1 MTSDPHDYEGIIR
14 TAIAGAASAHVFF
27 EERADVRMTL
37 ASSGLRDIV
46 ETRTRGAAISG
57 RRSVHV
63 TDPEFMDPCRIAP
76 KLSLHWVPSLE
87 ATIIEGAA
95 RASAGRR
102 HPRWSAKVVSFHQ
115 EVWVGLPERD
125 AVHDVRRGCRV
136 ELRVQVGGE
145 RTAQAVE
152 ELVLISNG
160 APSFMEAFVRTFD
173 RAEQRV
179 SLFPAPEPG
188 STSAVF
194 APGVAGVVAHE
205 LIGHA
210 LEGDVVARG
219 PTWIGAATFPAA
231 GTPVTVIDDPRR
243 GRGSWLIDDEGIAAG
258 ETTLID
264 RGRPVGMLLDRSS
277 ARALGTISTGHGRRS
292 SYLEAVRPR
301 MGCTFIASGVD
312 APEDILRSTRTGVY
326 IRRLAG
332 GHTDPVSGRAS
343 FIVSDADRIVD
354 GRLAGPLDAF
364 VLELDGIE
372 SWGSIDRVAH
382 DLAFD
387 TCVGSCVRGGQPM
400 AVSVGAPT
408 IRIGV
413 VRVRS

>member
-1 MTSDPHDYEGIIR
+1 MTSNPQEYEGIIR
-14 TAIAGAASAHVFF
+14 NAIASAASAHVFF
-27 EERADVRMTL
+27 EDRADVRMTL
-37 ASSGLRDIV
+37 ASSEIRDIV

-63 TDPEFMDPCRIAP
+63 SDPEFMDPRRIAP
-76 KLSLHWVPSLE
+76 KPPIPWVPSFE
-87 ATIIEGAA
+87 AAIIEGAT

-102 HPRWSAKVVSFHQ
+102 HPFWSARLVSFHQ
-115 EVWVGLPERD
+115 EIWVDLPGRD

-136 ELRVQVGGE
+136 ELRVRVGGE
-145 RTAQAVE
+145 RTAHAVE
-152 ELVLISNG
+152 DLVLLSNG
-160 APSFMEAFVRTFD
+160 APSFTEAFVRAFD

-179 SLFPAPEPG
+179 SSCPAPEPG
-188 STSAVF
+188 TTSAVF

-219 PTWIGAATFPAA
+219 PTWISASTFPAA
-231 GTPVTVIDDPRR
+231 GVPVTVIDDPRR
-243 GRGSWLIDDEGIAAG
+243 GRGSWLIDDEGVAAG

-264 RGRPVGMLLDRSS
+264 RGRPIGMLLDLSS
-277 ARALGTISTGHGRRS
+277 ASALGTISTGHGRRF
-292 SYLEAVRPR
+292 SYLESVRPR
-301 MGCTFIASGVD
+301 MGCTYIASGVD
-312 APEDILRSTRTGVY
+312 APEDILRSTSTGVF

-332 GHTDPVSGRAS
+332 GHTDPILGRAS

-354 GRLAGPLDAF
+354 GRLAGPLDDF
-364 VLELDGIE
+364 VLELDGVE
-372 SWGSIDRVAH
+372 AWRSIDRVAH

-387 TCVGSCVRGGQPM
+387 TCVGSCIRDGQPM

>member
-1 MTSDPHDYEGIIR
+1 VTSDQHDYESIIR
-14 TAIAGAASAHVFF
+14 NAIAGAASAHVFF

-37 ASSGLRDIV
+37 ASSGLHDIV

-63 TDPEFMDPCRIAP
+63 TDPEFMEPCRIAP
-76 KLSLHWVPSLE
+76 KLSLRWVASLKD
-87 ATIIEGAA
+87 TIIEAA
-95 RASAGRR
+95 NRASAGRR
-102 HPRWSAKVVSFHQ
+102 HPFWSAKLVSFHQ
-115 EVWVGLPERD
+115 EVWVGLPGKG
-125 AVHDVRRGCRV
+125 AAHDVRRGCRV
-136 ELRVQVGGE
+136 ELRVQIGGE
-145 RTAQAVE
+145 RAAHAVE
-152 ELVLISNG
+152 ELVFASNG
-160 APSFMEAFVRTFD
+160 APSFAEAFVRAFD

-179 SLFPAPEPG
+179 SSSPAPEPG

-219 PTWIGAATFPAA
+219 PTWISVTTFPAT

-243 GRGSWLIDDEGIAAG
+243 GRGSWLIDDEGVVAG
-258 ETTLID
+258 ETILID
-264 RGRPVGMLLDRSS
+264 RGRPVGMLVDRSS
-277 ARALGTISTGHGRRS
+277 ASALGKISTGHGRRS

-301 MGCTFIASGVD
+301 MGCTFIESGVD
-312 APEDILRSTRTGVY
+312 APEDVLRSTRTGVF

-332 GHTDPVSGRAS
+332 GHTDPISGRAS

-354 GRLAGPLDAF
+354 GKLAGPLDAF
-364 VLELDGIE
+364 VLELDGVE

-387 TCVGSCVRGGQPM
+387 TCVGSCVRDGQPM